1 MTTADSSVATGGTER
16 SEQAAQSTRPKSS
29 FRRFLRAKSVE
40 SSLTA
45 VGFALI
51 FAVYAVW
58 LGSKFLNVEA
68 LLLNVHSNVP
78 ILILGLAV
86 LVTLIGGQFD
96 LSVAGM
102 ATLTTVLSIGL
113 VSKQGLPF
121 GLVLVICLAVGAFGG
136 LVNGLVVERL
146 GVNPFIATLGSGGVL
161 AGIAQVYSGGT
172 AVVPGPEGHQLPHW
186 FTQMGTFGTKFPS
199 AILWVAFALGMLGL
213 YATLSGL
220 RPASMAVNR
229 WRVIRAVSLV
239 VLVAILF
246 VVFDLP
252 KWIENT
258 SWLLAIM
265 LGIGLVMWTLLRLT
279 TYGRYLKASGAN
291 REAATLA
298 GVNVSREVIKAFVI
312 GGLLAA
318 IAGILLGASQGSAA
332 PEIAAGFLL
341 PAFAAAF
348 LSTVI
353 FSAGAFNVWGTILGG
368 TVIVWVAQGLI
379 IGGLPPTWSGVVNG
393 TVLVVAVALSTVMRR
408 VNR

>member
-1 MTTADSSVATGGTER
+1 VNTADPSVAAGGAGR
-16 SEQAAQSTRPKSS
+16 SGQAIQETSQKSS
-29 FRRFLRAKSVE
+29 FRRFLRAKGVE

-51 FAVYAVW
+51 FAFYAIW

-68 LLLNVHSNVP
+68 LLLDVHSNVP
-78 ILILGLAV
+78 ILVLGLAV
-86 LVTLIGGQFD
+86 LVTLVGGQFD

-102 ATLTTVLSIGL
+102 ATLTTSLSIGL
-113 VSKQGLPF
+113 VAKNGLPF
-121 GLVLVICLAVGAFGG
+121 GLVLVICIAVGAFGG

-146 GVNPFIATLGSGGVL
+146 GVNPFIATLGSGGVF
-161 AGIAQVYSGGT
+161 AGIALVYSGGT
-172 AVVPGPEGHQLPHW
+172 AVVPEPEGHQLPHW
-186 FTQMGTFGTKFPS
+186 FTQMGSFGTKFPS
-199 AILWVAFALGMLGL
+199 PILWIAFALAMLGL

-220 RPASMAVNR
+220 RPASMAINR
-229 WRVIRAVSLV
+229 WRAIRAAGVI

-252 KWIENT
+252 TWIENI

-265 LGIGLVMWTLLRLT
+265 LVIGLVVWTLLRLT
-279 TYGRYLKASGAN
+279 TYGRYLKASGSN
-291 REAATLA
+291 REGATLA
-298 GVNVSREVIKAFVI
+298 GINVSREVIKAFVI

-368 TVIVWVAQGLI
+368 AIIIWVAQGLI

-393 TVLVVAVALSTVMRR
+393 TVLIVAVALSTVMRR
-408 VNR
+408 ANR